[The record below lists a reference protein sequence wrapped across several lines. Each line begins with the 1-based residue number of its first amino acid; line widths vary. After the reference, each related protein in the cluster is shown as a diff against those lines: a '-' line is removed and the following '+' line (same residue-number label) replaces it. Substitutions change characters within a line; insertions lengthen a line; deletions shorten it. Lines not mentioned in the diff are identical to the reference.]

1 MPGGAVGDPCP
12 HDGMGGSRLCRCY
25 WLGQLLSG
33 PAGGRAEGMLWAA
46 GARRHCPSAEEHSTR
61 MVLEQGRHGGVRL
74 ARVLQQGSCLS
85 AKALHLDK

>member
-1 MPGGAVGDPCP
+1 
-12 HDGMGGSRLCRCY
+12 
-25 WLGQLLSG
+25 
-33 PAGGRAEGMLWAA
+33 MLWAA
-46 GARRHCPSAEEHSTR
+46 GARRRCPSAEEHSTR